1 MKYFYLLLFCTTLFA
16 QSKAVEIKINS
27 LKAINEE
34 NTRSFILTYTISNL
48 TDKTINFIL
57 NPNSIIPI
65 GAGSLNPSVYYKLYE
80 NESSIDVSGVFSI
93 VGGGPSKSFKD
104 DKEMQKYS
112 DSIVNLFKN
121 KTLEILEK
129 ERKERITNNIQELKP
144 KEEKHYEAVLNW
156 DKKRYFRNDVME
168 YYINETAKHYFELH
182 INLMQDELLSIFTP
196 EEKTELLKEKNMV
209 KGWFSS
215 QKVEIDFSE

>member
-1 MKYFYLLLFCTTLFA
+1 MKHFYFLFFCATLFV
-16 QSKAVEIKINS
+16 QSQTVEIKIIS
-27 LKAINEE
+27 LQATNEA
-34 NTRSFILTYTISNL
+34 NTRSYNLIYTISNL
-48 TDKTINFIL
+48 SDKTINFVL

-80 NESSIDVSGVFSI
+80 NNSSIDVSGVFTQQ
-93 VGGGPSKSFKD
+93 GKSKSFKD

-112 DSIVNLFKN
+112 DSLFNTFKS

-144 KEEKHYEAVLNW
+144 KEERQYEAVLNW
-156 DKKRYFRNDVME
+156 DKTRYFRNYVIE

-182 INLMQDELLSIFTP
+182 INLMQDELLSKFTP
-196 EEKTELLKEKNMV
+196 EEKTELLKEKNIV
-209 KGWFSS
+209 KGWFTSP
-215 QKVEIDFSE
+215 KVEIDFTE

>member
-1 MKYFYLLLFCTTLFA
+1 MKNFYLLLFCTTLLA

-65 GAGSLNPSVYYKLYE
+65 GAGSLNPSVYYKIYE

-93 VGGGPSKSFKD
+93 GGQRKSFKD
-104 DKEMQKYS
+104 DKEMEKYS

-129 ERKERITNNIQELKP
+129 ERKERISNNIQELKP

-168 YYINETAKHYFELH
+168 YYISETAKHYFELH
-182 INLMQDELLSIFTP
+182 INLMQDELLSTFTKV
-196 EEKTELLKEKNMV
+196 EKTELLKEKNIV
-209 KGWFSS
+209 TGWFSS
-215 QKVEIDFSE
+215 QKVEIDFME